1 MSLSSDLHVVGTH
14 QDEPDGMRSVRQR
27 EIVDSSPLKRRLVLE
42 KAGERLSVE
51 GAC

>member
-1 MSLSSDLHVVGTH
+1 MHAVT
-14 QDEPDGMRSVRQR
+14 DEPDGMRSVRQR

-51 GAC
+51 GVDVSNS